1 MPIRCVARWTSG
13 IRRSGLA
20 GMRFARNYAFSVC
33 FQQGIRLRSGVN
45 TTLSTF
51 CPLVPAV
58 YRHLTFRLP
67 SYWKMEKI
75 SMSFRT
81 RATIAAFI
89 VFALVSVARAQAPVQ
104 TSTQA
109 TALPPD
115 DEFYSLRE
123 PAAAG
128 NAQPQFAL
136 GNHYFYGLAFPK
148 TTARLCSDIT
158 SPLTRASPLHRIYW
172 ATCINISSVCRG
184 ITSAPWLTIVPRRS

>member
-1 MPIRCVARWTSG
+1 MRQRAMQFSNARVARSG
-13 IRRSGLA
+13 Q
-20 GMRFARNYAFSVC
+20 MRKDVPFPLRNPETIQEDANAVRGAMNFRNQAKRLSRHRDRMKLSVLHLFPARASAF
-33 FQQGIRLRSGVN
+33 GRVN

-51 CPLVPAV
+51 WPLVPAV

-75 SMSFRT
+75 SMSCRT
-81 RATIAAFI
+81 SATIAAFI

-115 DEFYSLRE
+115 DDFYSLRE

-136 GNHYFYGLAFPK
+136 GSHYFYGVGFPHDY
-148 TTARLCSDIT
+148 RQ
-158 SPLTRASPLHRIYW
+158 PLLWH
-172 ATCINISSVCRG
+172 N
-184 ITSAPWLTIVPRRS
+184 

>member
-1 MPIRCVARWTSG
+1 
-13 IRRSGLA
+13 
-20 GMRFARNYAFSVC
+20 MRFARNYAFSVC

-136 GNHYFYGLAFPK
+136 GNHYFYG
-148 TTARLCSDIT
+148 
-158 SPLTRASPLHRIYW
+158 
-172 ATCINISSVCRG
+172 VG
-184 ITSAPWLTIVPRRS
+184 VPQDYRQALL